1 MSTHV
6 IMYTRVKVCVYVS
19 VCIKMYAY
27 VHLHIYLCVHMCMHC
42 VWLYVSMWM
51 CTFVYVHTHRVHAN
65 MSLCTMSARD
75 YVTALCMWVFVG
87 ISMYTHIYVYS
98 YCVSMYT
105 WMNVHYVCTC
115 EHVSLLCM
123 CMSLCI
129 CVFMWVYVAI
139 CVFACICVSGKRLTA
154 QLSLLVWPVASC
166 RVINEKGEKQ
176 SVFSACIFPFFVFIK
191 RWLLILEVEHCHKK
205 PFAVNKAVAAAWGVN
220 RRPGKP
226 CENHL
231 SAAFTKWV
239 RRKGK
244 MGHPGSSILVP
255 HTGQGSPL
263 PAGMGVTCGCAQLLG
278 YRPTVCTAVREQPS
292 LSAAV
297 KTLAKLSGRL
307 GQFVPGPEDCSPQAW
322 PHSSYEDIS
331 ATAPPHPG

>member
-1 MSTHV
+1 MNDIQIQEEASMWLLVWVYVYSCDCVHTCESLCLGIYV
-6 IMYTRVKVCVYVS
+6 YINVCTCVYM
-19 VCIKMYAY
+19 CICICM
-27 VHLHIYLCVHMCMHC
+27 CVHMCMHC

-51 CTFVYVHTHRVHAN
+51 CTFVYVHTHCVHAN
-65 MSLCTMSARD
+65 MSLCTMSACD
-75 YVTALCMWVFVG
+75 DVTALCMWVFVG
-87 ISMYTHIYVYS
+87 ITMYTHIYVYS
-98 YCVSMYT
+98 YCVSIYT
-105 WMNVHYVCTC
+105 WVNVCTMSCTC
-115 EHVSLLCM
+115 EYVSLLCM
-123 CMSLCI
+123 CMILCIRVCMWAYVGI
-129 CVFMWVYVAI
+129 CVFT
-139 CVFACICVSGKRLTA
+139 CTCVSGKRLTA
-154 QLSLLVWPVASC
+154 QLALLVWPVASC

-231 SAAFTKWV
+231 RATVTKWV

-255 HTGQGSPL
+255 HTGQGPPF

-278 YRPTVCTAVREQPS
+278 RRPTVCTAVRE
-292 LSAAV
+292 
-297 KTLAKLSGRL
+297 
-307 GQFVPGPEDCSPQAW
+307 
-322 PHSSYEDIS
+322 
-331 ATAPPHPG
+331 

>member
-1 MSTHV
+1 MPDWWPRECGRKKSKPNNEWHPDPERGKYV
-6 IMYTRVKVCVYVS
+6 IISVS
-19 VCIKMYAY
+19 VCLLMWLCTRVWKFLFMYLCVY
-27 VHLHIYLCVHMCMHC
+27 KHMHVCICVHLHMCVYICACIVCVAVCKHVDVHIRICTYTLCACK
-42 VWLYVSMWM
+42 YEP
-51 CTFVYVHTHRVHAN
+51 
-65 MSLCTMSARD
+65 CTMSACD

-98 YCVSMYT
+98 YCVSIYT
-105 WMNVHYVCTC
+105 WVNVCTMSCTC
-115 EHVSLLCM
+115 EYVSLLCM
-123 CMSLCI
+123 CMILCI
-129 CVFMWVYVAI
+129 RVCMWAYVGI
-139 CVFACICVSGKRLTA
+139 CAFTCTCVSGKRLTA
-154 QLSLLVWPVASC
+154 QLALLVWPVASC

-231 SAAFTKWV
+231 SATFTKWV

-255 HTGQGSPL
+255 HTGQGSPFPGWGSRVDVHSCWGTGQL
-263 PAGMGVTCGCAQLLG
+263 CGPQLG
-278 YRPTVCTAVREQPS
+278 S
-292 LSAAV
+292 
-297 KTLAKLSGRL
+297 
-307 GQFVPGPEDCSPQAW
+307 SPPCLQL
-322 PHSSYEDIS
+322 
-331 ATAPPHPG
+331 